1 MSFDSF
7 SNSLLNLLIYI
18 KFVSCFSRREFSV
31 LYSFYF
37 FSVNLFIK
45 PISYVAAPS
54 NEFVELGLE
63 SRIMAT
69 YDGLSTLKAV
79 SITTTKL
86 YGTKSNFEL
95 WCNAGDLALDYGNI
109 TNIIGS
115 EVASEKYKNRKRI
128 LKSSDIN
135 FLTKL

>member
-1 MSFDSF
+1 MSFNSF
-7 SNSLLNLLIYI
+7 SNSLFNLLIYI

-45 PISYVAAPS
+45 LISYVAAPS

-69 YDGLSTLKAV
+69 YDELSTLKAV

-86 YGTKSNFEL
+86 YGTNSNFEL
-95 WCNAGDLALDYGNI
+95 WCNAGDLALNYGNI

-115 EVASEKYKNRKRI
+115 EVDSEKYKNRKRI
-128 LKSSDIN
+128 LKSSGIN

>member
-1 MSFDSF
+1 MSFNSF
-7 SNSLLNLLIYI
+7 SNSLFNLLIYI

-45 PISYVAAPS
+45 LISYVAAPS

-69 YDGLSTLKAV
+69 YDDYRPSKPSELPLRNFMEQTLILSCGV
-79 SITTTKL
+79 MPVI
-86 YGTKSNFEL
+86 
-95 WCNAGDLALDYGNI
+95 
-109 TNIIGS
+109 
-115 EVASEKYKNRKRI
+115 
-128 LKSSDIN
+128 
-135 FLTKL
+135 

>member
-1 MSFDSF
+1 MSFNSF
-7 SNSLLNLLIYI
+7 SNSLFSLLIYI

-54 NEFVELGLE
+54 NEFVKLGLE
-63 SRIMAT
+63 SRIIAT

-86 YGTKSNFEL
+86 YGTNSNFEL
-95 WCNAGDLALDYGNI
+95 WCNVGDLALDYGNI

-115 EVASEKYKNRKRI
+115 EVDSEKTKNTKRI
-128 LKSSDIN
+128 LKSFGIN

>member
-37 FSVNLFIK
+37 CPVNLFIK

-86 YGTKSNFEL
+86 CGTKSNFEL

-115 EVASEKYKNRKRI
+115 EVDSEKTKNTKRI
-128 LKSSDIN
+128 LKSFGIN

>member
-7 SNSLLNLLIYI
+7 SNSLFNLLIYI
-18 KFVSCFSRREFSV
+18 NFVSCFSRREFSV

-37 FSVNLFIK
+37 CSVNLFIK

-63 SRIMAT
+63 NQIMAT

-109 TNIIGS
+109 TNIIDS
-115 EVASEKYKNRKRI
+115 EVDSEKTKNTKRI
-128 LKSSDIN
+128 LKSFGIN

>member
-37 FSVNLFIK
+37 CSVNLFIK

-86 YGTKSNFEL
+86 CGTKSNFEL

-115 EVASEKYKNRKRI
+115 EVDSEKYKNTKRI

>member
-37 FSVNLFIK
+37 FSVILFIK

-86 YGTKSNFEL
+86 CGTKSNFEL
-95 WCNAGDLALDYGNI
+95 WCNAGDLALNYGNI

-128 LKSSDIN
+128 LKSFGIN

>member
-7 SNSLLNLLIYI
+7 SNSLFNLLIYI
-18 KFVSCFSRREFSV
+18 NFVSFFSRREFSV

-37 FSVNLFIK
+37 CSVNLFIK
-45 PISYVAAPS
+45 PISYAAAPS

-63 SRIMAT
+63 NRIMAA

-95 WCNAGDLALDYGNI
+95 RCNAGDLALDYGNI

-115 EVASEKYKNRKRI
+115 EVDSEKTKNTKRI
-128 LKSSDIN
+128 LKSFGIN

>member
-1 MSFDSF
+1 MSFNSF
-7 SNSLLNLLIYI
+7 SNFLFNLLIYI

-45 PISYVAAPS
+45 LISYVAAPS

-69 YDGLSTLKAV
+69 YDELSTLKAV

-86 YGTKSNFEL
+86 YGT
-95 WCNAGDLALDYGNI
+95 
-109 TNIIGS
+109 
-115 EVASEKYKNRKRI
+115 
-128 LKSSDIN
+128 
-135 FLTKL
+135 

>member
-7 SNSLLNLLIYI
+7 SNSLFNLLIYI
-18 KFVSCFSRREFSV
+18 NFVSCFSRREFSV

-86 YGTKSNFEL
+86 CGTKS
-95 WCNAGDLALDYGNI
+95 
-109 TNIIGS
+109 
-115 EVASEKYKNRKRI
+115 I
-128 LKSSDIN
+128 LSCGVMPVI
-135 FLTKL
+135 

>member
-37 FSVNLFIK
+37 CSVNLFIK

-86 YGTKSNFEL
+86 CGTKSNFEL

-115 EVASEKYKNRKRI
+115 EVDSEKYKNTKRI
-128 LKSSDIN
+128 LKSFGIN

>member
-1 MSFDSF
+1 MSFNSF
-7 SNSLLNLLIYI
+7 SNSLFNLLIYI

-45 PISYVAAPS
+45 LISYVAAPS

-69 YDGLSTLKAV
+69 YDDYRPSKPSVLPLRNFMEHN
-79 SITTTKL
+79 
-86 YGTKSNFEL
+86 SNFEL
-95 WCNAGDLALDYGNI
+95 WCNAGDLALNYGNI

-115 EVASEKYKNRKRI
+115 EVDSEKYKNRKRI
-128 LKSSDIN
+128 LKSSGIN